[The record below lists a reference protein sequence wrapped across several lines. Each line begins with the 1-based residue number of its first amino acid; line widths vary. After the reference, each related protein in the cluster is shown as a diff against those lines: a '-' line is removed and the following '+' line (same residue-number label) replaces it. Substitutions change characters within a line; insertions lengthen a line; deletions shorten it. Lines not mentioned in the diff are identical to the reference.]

1 MLNYQRVPG
10 MMIPIDFGESLSG
23 GWSDDAPCKQL
34 FFMLFGECRIPVE
47 SAVCSDF
54 GDLGFFDSFCIT

>member
-1 MLNYQRVPG
+1 

-34 FFMLFGECRIPVE
+34 FFMLFGECHIPVE